1 MMRNPKFCRLIA
13 LTLAVF
19 SLISLAA
26 CKGRDSGPEK
36 VKLTSVF
43 GYESIPVPK
52 EIQNIDRA
60 AISGEKIFFCGSGYD
75 EATQVYSNALYV
87 MNFDGSE
94 LTKLFDMEEARN
106 DEEQIY
112 RSRYIQT
119 MAVDSLGNLW
129 VNEQEYYDDFSDP
142 DNPIWEQN
150 SYIRKF
156 SPTGDKVF
164 EIDCKELMP
173 GVEYIYINSM
183 VFDAAG
189 NLYMGMDMS
198 LYILSGETGTLA
210 GKLEQTDYINGVIS
224 SANGEIYVSG
234 WGNEGGMQLRKVDTA
249 TKAWGE
255 TIELPNS
262 NMYNLMPGS
271 GEYDFYYQDSSAI
284 HGYKLATSE
293 SQEVLNWINSD
304 INSERM
310 STVVPLADGRMV
322 AMQWPEQESDPKLLM
337 MTPRDPDSIPETI
350 VLTYAAMWL
359 NSDVRSA
366 IIKFNRSQEE
376 FRIQVKDYN
385 QYSTSDNWMA
395 GYEKLNMDIVQGNVP
410 DIINLEGLNIENY
423 INKGLLA
430 DVYKF
435 IDEDPELSRDMFLQ
449 NVLDA
454 ASRDGKLYQVI
465 PTFSIFTVI
474 GKSKI
479 VGNQPGWTMEDLNAL
494 MASLPEGTIAFS
506 EMTRGNIISYSTMMA
521 MDQFI
526 NHETGKV
533 SFDGDGFISLLEFAN
548 QFAAEIDWNAIYGDN
563 YDWEAQQSVY
573 KDDKVILMPT
583 SIYNVRDIRDYREQF
598 NDDITFI
605 GFPTANKNGTCIM
618 PNTQMAISAK
628 SKNQDAAWQF
638 LRTFLT
644 EEYFS
649 GNEGRYYYG
658 LPINKVVLQKQLE
671 MEKTPLADRPE
682 SEQGNIIGR
691 SYSYS
696 TMTGGGAVAVSDM
709 TIGMDPQQDE
719 YEKNYHLTDAEA
731 EQIWSLITSVN
742 TLSYSDQEIN
752 TILTEE
758 VEYFF
763 QGNKTAREVASVIQS
778 KVQTYI
784 NESR

>member
-1 MMRNPKFCRLIA
+1 MIRNPKLCRMIALALAA
-13 LTLAVF
+13 LTL
-19 SLISLAA
+19 LSLAA
-26 CKGRDSGPEK
+26 CKGKDSTPEK
-36 VKLTSVF
+36 VKLTHVF
-43 GYESIPVPK
+43 SSESIPVPK

-60 AISGEKIFFCGSGYD
+60 SVSGDKIFFCGSGFD
-75 EATQVYSNALYV
+75 EATQIYSNALYV
-87 MNFDGSE
+87 MNLDGSA
-94 LTKLFDMEEARN
+94 LTKLFDMEESRN
-106 DEEQIY
+106 DEEQVY

-119 MAVDSLGNLW
+119 MAVDSNGNLW
-129 VNEQEYYDDFSDP
+129 VNEQEYYDDYSDP
-142 DNPIWEQN
+142 ENPIWEQN
-150 SYIRKF
+150 SYIRKL
-156 SPTGDKVF
+156 TTVGDVVF
-164 EIDCKELMP
+164 EINCKELVP
-173 GVEYIYINSM
+173 GTDYFYINSM
-183 VFDAAG
+183 VFDTAG
-189 NLYMGMDMS
+189 NLYLGMDTN
-198 LYILSGETGTLA
+198 LFIISGETGKLA
-210 GKLEQTDYINGVIS
+210 GKLEQSDYINSVIS
-224 SANGEIYVSG
+224 SANGDIYVSG
-234 WGNEGGMQLRKVDTA
+234 WGSEGGMQLRKVDTA
-249 TKAWGE
+249 AKAWGE
-255 TIELPNS
+255 TVALQNS
-262 NMYNLMPGS
+262 NMYNLLPGT
-271 GEYDFYYQDSSAI
+271 GEYDFYYQDTTAVY
-284 HGYKLATSE
+284 GYKIATGE
-293 SQEVLNWINSD
+293 SLEVLNWINSD
-304 INSERM
+304 INAERM
-310 STVVPLADGRMV
+310 NTVVPLADGRMV

-337 MTPRDPDSIPETI
+337 MSPRDPDSIPETV

-359 NSDVRSA
+359 NSDVRTA

-376 FRIQVKDYN
+376 YRIQVKDYN
-385 QYSTSDNWMA
+385 QYATPDNWMA

-454 ASRDGKLYQVI
+454 ASRDGKLYQII

-479 VGNQPGWTMEDLNAL
+479 VGSQPGWTMEDLNAL
-494 MASLPEGTIAFS
+494 MARLPEGTVAFS

-548 QFAAEIDWNAIYGDN
+548 QFAAEIDWNALYGDN
-563 YDWEAQQSVY
+563 YDWEQQQNVY
-573 KDDKVILMPT
+573 RDDKVVLLPN
-583 SIYNVRDIRDYREQF
+583 SIYSVRNIREYREQF
-598 NDDITFI
+598 GDDITFI

-618 PNTQMAISAK
+618 PNMQIAISAK

-644 EEYFS
+644 EDYFT
-649 GNEGRYYYG
+649 GNQGRFYYG
-658 LPINKVVLQKQLE
+658 LPLNKNVLQAQLE
-671 MEKTPLADRPE
+671 MEKTPLKERPE

-691 SYSYS
+691 SYTYS
-696 TMTGGGAVAVSDM
+696 SMVGGGAVAVSESWDYDAM
-709 TIGMDPQQDE
+709 QEE
-719 YEKNYHLTDAEA
+719 YEKNYHLTQAEA

-742 TLSYSDQEIN
+742 TLMYSDQEIS